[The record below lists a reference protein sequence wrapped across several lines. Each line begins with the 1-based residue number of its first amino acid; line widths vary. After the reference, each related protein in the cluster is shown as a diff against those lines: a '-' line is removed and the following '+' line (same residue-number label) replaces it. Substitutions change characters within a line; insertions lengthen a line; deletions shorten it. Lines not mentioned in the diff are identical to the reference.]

1 MIDDVRE
8 VQAELENRYMDMQ
21 PAIDKAAAEL
31 YNKDP
36 KEAVKFLTWY
46 STTTAD
52 ESVDRWKELGEF
64 LIVKYSD
71 GVIRKE
77 KDGKFLD
84 NGYGLGA
91 APDSPGY
98 SEEYYRA
105 IVKEAGDRLKVK

>member
-1 MIDDVRE
+1 M
-8 VQAELENRYMDMQ
+8 
-21 PAIDKAAAEL
+21 
-31 YNKDP
+31 
-36 KEAVKFLTWY
+36 KFLTWY

-52 ESVDRWKELGEF
+52 ESVDRWKQLGEF

-71 GVIRKE
+71 GVVRKE

-91 APDSPGY
+91 SPDSPGY
-98 SEEYYRA
+98 SEEFYRA